1 MIAYPSMLPL
11 ACVQNAI
18 SIIKNREIEEKKTE
32 FAHCFWLVE
41 GYVFKMVFGEPPEHE
56 SLGGLFGASTP
67 SSAADLQEFCTCLED
82 CIAENE
88 VEGETALPGK
98 LGDGTFLKLLLE
110 YAPQLIA
117 LIQLLLK
124 KPEPTPTP
132 EV

>member
-18 SIIKNREIEEKKTE
+18 TIIRNREIEAKKIE
-32 FAHCFWLVE
+32 FAHCLWVVQ
-41 GYVFKMVFGEPPEHE
+41 GYLFKTLFGEPEDHQ
-56 SLGGLFGASTP
+56 SVGGLFGATTP
-67 SSAADLQEFCTCLED
+67 VSNADLNELCTCLQD
-82 CIAENE
+82 CVAENQ
-88 VEGETALPGK
+88 VEGPGAPGK
-98 LGDGTFLKLLLE
+98 LGDGTILKLLLE

-124 KPEPTPTP
+124 KPDPTPTP